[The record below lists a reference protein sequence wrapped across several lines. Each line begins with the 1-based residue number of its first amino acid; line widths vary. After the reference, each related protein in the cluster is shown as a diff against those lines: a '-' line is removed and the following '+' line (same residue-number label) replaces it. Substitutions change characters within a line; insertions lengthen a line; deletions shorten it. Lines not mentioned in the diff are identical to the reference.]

1 VSNITG
7 KALRLLGLP
16 VIAVVALMVVF
27 SLGHSTPSA
36 EAVNPAMSLGLTAG
50 ATTCPPAKDPGSVC
64 GIVGQ
69 QVKLGVFVDKVP
81 ADGMIGIQ
89 VELDFAGLIAAGG
102 SYQAKPTADE
112 IVIDTN
118 AVDGD
123 WPGIAGRSPA
133 APTKADT
140 PVNWAMTS
148 GGTSL
153 PPVFV
158 PSFYTGVIL
167 EVNIACSTDKQQDIV
182 IDLVPLDGGNTNA
195 SGIKSAGNVDTATS
209 DTITL
214 HCVNAP
220 TATPLPPTNTPPDFP
235 QMQKLCDS
243 DGDTVADSAQC
254 NLFLTRQGTKVPPL
268 TCAAGDD
275 TLTFSET
282 LSIPIPDI
290 QDPKEPEGVFS
301 ELGAFEFEIHFDD
314 TKVCVNIVAGPA
326 AADMIC
332 IIEDKD
338 SSQLE
343 GVARIG
349 CVTQGKDNFPDTE
362 TPDGRHLADVVIRP
376 QPDVY
381 SQAKP
386 NQDNGVVV
394 QVNNVLCELA
404 DLQGHPLPVFSC
416 EDADAT
422 IRYLEGDVEPDCEI
436 DALDTQAIAFRWGV
450 EKGSLIYTEFM
461 NLEPSGAQAD
471 NDIDIKDLQFVFGR
485 FGSSCDAPHP
495 PQNPVNP
502 KA

>member
-1 VSNITG
+1 VAAPLFAVAVL
-7 KALRLLGLP
+7 AL
-16 VIAVVALMVVF
+16 VF
-27 SLGHSTPSA
+27 AWGHSFAGDAQAADP
-36 EAVNPAMSLGLTAG
+36 VNGEMVLVVKVGSV
-50 ATTCPPAKDPGSVC
+50 TCPDGSTADYC
-64 GIVGQ
+64 AIKGQ
-69 QVKLGVFVDKVP
+69 SFTLS
-81 ADGMIGIQ
+81 
-89 VELDFAGLIAAGG
+89 VELTKANAGG
-102 SYQAKPTADE
+102 YIGVQTKVDYGTLTYKPTALAADE
-112 IVIDTN
+112 IIWPCAAFCARTPGSPTGNEGVVAHGGATAAQPPFPAETYTGNMIDLEINCTSGDSLNNPISLIPLGPAPNTN
-118 AVDGD
+118 GS
-123 WPGIAGRSPA
+123 GLKPA
-133 APTKADT
+133 AGSDIP
-140 PVNWAMTS
+140 
-148 GGTSL
+148 L
-153 PPVFV
+153 
-158 PSFYTGVIL
+158 
-167 EVNIACSTDKQQDIV
+167 TDAI
-182 IDLVPLDGGNTNA
+182 T
-195 SGIKSAGNVDTATS
+195 VDC
-209 DTITL
+209 IQ
-214 HCVNAP
+214 AP
-220 TATPLPPTNTPPDFP
+220 TPTPPPPTNTPPDNP
-235 QMQKLCDS
+235 QMQKLCDT
-243 DGDTVADSAQC
+243 DGDTVGDSAQC
-254 NLFLTRQGTKVPPL
+254 NLFLTRQGTKVPPV
-268 TCAAGDD
+268 TCAGGSDSV
-275 TLTFSET
+275 TFSET
-282 LSIPIPDI
+282 LSIPIPTLP
-290 QDPKEPEGVFS
+290 DPKDPS
-301 ELGAFEFEIHFDD
+301 IDQELGAFEFEIHFDD

-326 AADMIC
+326 AAGMIC

-349 CVTQGKDNFPDTE
+349 CVTQGKDNFPDTD
-362 TPDGRHLADVVIRP
+362 TPEGRHLADVVIRP

-404 DLQGHPLPVFSC
+404 DLQGHPIAVFSC